1 MTGSDRVSSM
11 MNSRNAKSGVRI
23 INSRVKK
30 SGFHMTRKQ
39 IFLSICM
46 LFLIMGLSIGYV
58 WSSLEGTQRGYDM
71 SQFKKME
78 MDLREVNR
86 KLRLE
91 LATVTSTKNLEV
103 LAIEKLGLRQPSPDQ
118 IVVLP

>member
-1 MTGSDRVSSM
+1 MTGPDRVLSM
-11 MNSRNAKSGVRI
+11 MNSRNAKTGVRV

-30 SGFHMTRKQ
+30 SGFHMTPKQ

-46 LFLIMGLSIGYV
+46 LVLIMGLSIGYV
-58 WSSLEGTQRGYDM
+58 WSSLEKTQRGYDL

-78 MDLREVNR
+78 IDLREVNR

-91 LATVTSTKNLEV
+91 LATLKSTKNLEV
-103 LAIEKLGLRQPSPDQ
+103 LAIQKFGLRQPSPDQ
-118 IVVLP
+118 IIVLP